1 MRICSLCFCLL
12 YFLPVRAQQYSELD
26 SIGQSSLSENIYVRK
41 IAGDSLS
48 SSFCILIKKEVK
60 AHKHLLHSE
69 NVIVLQGQGLMHL
82 GEKQFVVQ
90 KGDLVFIPKNTVHA
104 VQSTG
109 TVPLKVL
116 SIQSPAFD
124 GSDRVMMDK
133 DK

>member
-1 MRICSLCFCLL
+1 MKCCSLCFCLL
-12 YFLPVRAQQYSELD
+12 CFLSAGAQHYSELD
-26 SIGQSSLSENIYVRK
+26 SIGQSSETENIYVRK

-60 AHKHLLHSE
+60 AHKHLQHSE
-69 NVIVLQGQGLMHL
+69 NVIVLQGHGLMRL
-82 GEKQFVVQ
+82 GEKQFMVQ
-90 KGDLVFIPKNTVHA
+90 KGDMVFIPKNTVHA

-109 TVPLKVL
+109 AFPLKVI

-124 GSDRVMMDK
+124 GSDRVMLEK